1 MGDTNNN
8 PNGAGTENTA
18 SLLAGAMMRYS
29 RLSGRVILIRPTLY
43 VQYMSQ
49 VTYTDEMRYNEAASD
64 WNGYYV
70 QTLSNLES
78 VIAIAN
84 NELLHDPIFLSNGS
98 PENQTGVAKIFQA
111 VIFKR
116 ITDTWG
122 DAPYNEAL
130 QGFENVS
137 PSYDTQETIYKSI
150 IEMVKEARDMMDT
163 GTLGPKGD
171 IIYDGDVTKWKKF
184 ANSLILQL
192 SLQLSKKYPGASGYA
207 ATEFKSALNNANGV
221 IDEVEEEA
229 WFKYDQVFQN
239 PWNANRRPDY
249 FMAAEFIDALKG
261 EDSDYNSTSNSSYDA
276 RIEYFANDASLNG
289 VPYGFENG
297 SGAGATGMSTLIW
310 NTDTSLPL
318 LTSAYTYLNRAEAAN
333 LGWTTETASTLLSEG
348 IMKSYESLEVHW
360 EGPEIADEASD
371 YAAARV
377 LDATT
382 FGLSRVIAEEK
393 WVALFP
399 SGFDAWAEWRR
410 TEIPAL
416 TPATDFLNNGTIPRR
431 YVYPTS
437 EATLNSNNYA
447 SGVGTLS
454 PSTDNNS
461 SKVWWDQ

>member
-1 MGDTNNN
+1 
-8 PNGAGTENTA
+8 
-18 SLLAGAMMRYS
+18 MRYS
-29 RLSGRVILIRPTLY
+29 RLSGRDYLIRPTLY

-207 ATEFKSALNNANGV
+207 AT
-221 IDEVEEEA
+221 
-229 WFKYDQVFQN
+229 
-239 PWNANRRPDY
+239 
-249 FMAAEFIDALKG
+249 
-261 EDSDYNSTSNSSYDA
+261 DSSQ
-276 RIEYFANDASLNG
+276 L
-289 VPYGFENG
+289 
-297 SGAGATGMSTLIW
+297 
-310 NTDTSLPL
+310 
-318 LTSAYTYLNRAEAAN
+318 
-333 LGWTTETASTLLSEG
+333 
-348 IMKSYESLEVHW
+348 
-360 EGPEIADEASD
+360 
-371 YAAARV
+371 
-377 LDATT
+377 
-382 FGLSRVIAEEK
+382 
-393 WVALFP
+393 
-399 SGFDAWAEWRR
+399 
-410 TEIPAL
+410 
-416 TPATDFLNNGTIPRR
+416 
-431 YVYPTS
+431 
-437 EATLNSNNYA
+437 
-447 SGVGTLS
+447 
-454 PSTDNNS
+454 
-461 SKVWWDQ
+461 